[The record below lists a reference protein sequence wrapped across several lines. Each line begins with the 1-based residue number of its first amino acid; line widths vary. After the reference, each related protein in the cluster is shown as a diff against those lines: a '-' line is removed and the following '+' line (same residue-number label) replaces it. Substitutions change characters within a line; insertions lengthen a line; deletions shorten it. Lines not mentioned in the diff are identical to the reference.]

1 MTTAPCKN
9 CTKRHDRCHSHCGDY
24 KKYALAREEE
34 LRKRSEYFNYE
45 AAKASQVANTK
56 KHRWGK
62 YGKV

>member
-24 KKYALAREEE
+24 KKYALEREEE
-34 LRKRSEYFNYE
+34 LRKRREYFNYE
-45 AAKASQVANTK
+45 AAKASQVAITK
-56 KHRWGK
+56 IHRRGK